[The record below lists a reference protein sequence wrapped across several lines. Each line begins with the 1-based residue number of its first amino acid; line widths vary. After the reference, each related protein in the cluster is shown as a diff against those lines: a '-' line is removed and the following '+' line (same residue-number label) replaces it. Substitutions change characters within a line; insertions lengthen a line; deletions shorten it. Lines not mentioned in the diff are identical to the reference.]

1 MSLLGR
7 IRDRLDALPRAG
19 LFATALCVLLLVG
32 AADYATGTSRS
43 MLVFYLIPVGLCAWF
58 LGPREALMMTALSIA
73 LIIGTDHVQ
82 VEQDKEIATQWW
94 NAGIALAVFS
104 IVITLVIRLR
114 RAVDGLEA
122 RVRERTRALTTEMH
136 ARQRLECE
144 LLAISERE
152 QRRIGHELHDSICQH
167 LTGTAL
173 AGQVLTARL
182 EGNLASDAARVVGLV
197 EEGIDLTRRLAR
209 GLVPVELE
217 SAGLMS
223 ALEEFARTTQSRT
236 GVNCRFQCDVP
247 VPAPDSNEAIHLFR
261 IAQEATGNAIRHG
274 NAQHVLI
281 KLEDA
286 EGGIELSIEDD
297 GSGLPRGADEG
308 PGMGL
313 RIMAHRAAMIGGT
326 LKAAAR
332 EGGGTRVTCTWPTS

>member
-7 IRDRLDALPRAG
+7 IKTGLEALPRAG
-19 LFATALCVLLLVG
+19 LLSLSLALVVMVG

-43 MLVFYLIPVGLCAWF
+43 MLVFYLIPLGICAWF
-58 LGPREALMMTALSIA
+58 LGYREAIVTMALAIVMIVAS
-73 LIIGTDHVQ
+73 DHFQ
-82 VEQDKEIATQWW
+82 AEPGNELNTQLW
-94 NAGIALAVFS
+94 NTGIAVSVFS
-104 IVITLVIRLR
+104 VVTTLVVRLR
-114 RAVDGLEA
+114 RALDGLEA
-122 RVRERTRALTTEMH
+122 RVRERTRALTSEMA

-144 LLAISERE
+144 LLDISERE

-182 EGNLASDAARVVGLV
+182 DGRLADDAARVVGLV

-223 ALEEFARTTQSRT
+223 ALEEFTRATQARS
-236 GVNCRFQCDVP
+236 GVTCRFECEVP
-247 VPAPDSNEAIHLFR
+247 VPTPNTAEAIHLYR
-261 IAQEATGNAIRHG
+261 IAQEATNNAIRH
-274 NAQHVLI
+274 ASPKQVLI
-281 KLEDA
+281 KLDDA
-286 EGGIELSIEDD
+286 EGGIQLSIEDD
-297 GSGLPRGADEG
+297 GCGLPKRAAEG

-313 RIMAHRAAMIGGT
+313 RIMAHRASMIGGSLSVST
-326 LKAAAR
+326 R
-332 EGGGTRVTCTWPTS
+332 PGGGTSVTCTWPTG